1 MSLIYLSMKKL
12 NLFIALILSVFV
24 YSCQPSGPTLE
35 DRGIVPIPDKL
46 APSRGSFELKSS
58 SAIQLIGDEA
68 SLSPIASYFADQ
80 VRESTGFD
88 IQTGESGDIIFE
100 LTGNN
105 PSDES
110 YQLDIQTDQVKIQ
123 ANSPAGIFYGVQTLL
138 QAFPA
143 EILAN
148 ESQSVSWVAPAGSIS
163 DSPEYAYRGAMLDVA
178 RHFIGMQDVKHF
190 IDQMAHLKLNY
201 FHLHLTDDQGWR
213 IEIKSWP
220 RLTEI
225 GGSTEV
231 GGGESGFFTQ
241 EDYKEIVKYAADR
254 FITIV
259 PEIDMPGHTNAAL
272 ASYGELNPGIN
283 LPDGDLSTVNKP
295 VPSSE
300 IDFSS
305 KMIIR
310 EPAELY
316 TGTEVGFSTFD
327 TDLELTYQFIDDVVR
342 ELSAITPGPYIH
354 IGGDE
359 SHVTRKEDYV
369 VFVEKVQEIVQKHG
383 KTSIGWDEI
392 ATAKLLPG
400 NIAQFWADEENAGL
414 AVEQGNKILMSPAKK
429 SYLDMQYDSTSR
441 IGLHWAAYIELDS
454 AYLWD
459 PANYASGI
467 SKGDIF
473 GIEAPLWTET
483 VENRAD
489 IEYLVFP
496 RLAALAEVAWS
507 PASTRD
513 WSSFQKRIQQLGK
526 SWENQGI
533 QFYRSPKVSW

>member
-1 MSLIYLSMKKL
+1 MKKL

-369 VFVEKVQEIVQKHG
+369 VFVEKVQEILQKHG

>member
-1 MSLIYLSMKKL
+1 MKKF
-12 NLFIALILSVFV
+12 NVIIALIFSSFI
-24 YSCQPSGPTLE
+24 YSCQPSGPALE
-35 DRGIVPIPDKL
+35 DRGIIPIP
-46 APSRGSFELKSS
+46 SQVSSSNGTFELMSS
-58 SAIQLIGDEA
+58 SAIQLVGDQA
-68 SLSPIASYFADQ
+68 SLSPIATYFADQ
-80 VRESTGFD
+80 VSQSTGFD
-88 IQTGESGDIIFE
+88 IQVAETGNLVFE

-110 YQLDIQTDQVKIQ
+110 YQLEIEKEQVKIT

-138 QAFPA
+138 QVFPA
-143 EILAN
+143 EILSN
-148 ESQSVSWVAPAGSIS
+148 ERKSVAWLAPTGSIT
-163 DSPEYAYRGAMLDVA
+163 DSPEYGYRGAMLDVA
-178 RHFIGMQDVKHF
+178 RHFIGMEDVKHF
-190 IDQMAHLKLNY
+190 IDQMAHLKLNH

-241 EDYKEIVKYAADR
+241 EDYQEIVRYAAER

-295 VPSSE
+295 VHGSE

-327 TDLELTYQFIDDVVR
+327 TDLDLTYQFIDDVVR
-342 ELSAITPGPYIH
+342 ELSEITPGPYIH

-359 SHVTRKEDYV
+359 SHVTRKDDYV
-369 VFVEKVQEIVQKHG
+369 VFVEKVQEIVQKYG

-392 ATAKLLPG
+392 ATAKLLSG

-414 AVEQGNKILMSPAKK
+414 AVGQGNKILMSPAKK
-429 SYLDMQYDSTSR
+429 AYLDMQYDSTSR

-459 PANYASGI
+459 PASYASGI
-467 SKGDIF
+467 SKSDIF
-473 GIEAPLWTET
+473 GVEAPLWTET

-513 WSSFQKRIQQLGK
+513 WVSFQARIKELGK

-533 QFYRSPKVSW
+533 DFYRTSKVNW

>member
-1 MSLIYLSMKKL
+1 MKKHNL
-12 NLFIALILSVFV
+12 IITLLFISIFYA
-24 YSCQPSGPTLE
+24 CQSSGPSFE
-35 DRGIVPIPDKL
+35 ERGLIPVPSQINS
-46 APSRGSFELKSS
+46 SRGAFELTGSA
-58 SAIQLIGDEA
+58 AIQLVGDA
-68 SLSPIASYFADQ
+68 SSLSSVATYLADQ
-80 VRESTGFD
+80 IRPSTGFD
-88 IQTGESGDIIFE
+88 LQQSESGNIILE
-100 LTGNN
+100 LTGNDL
-105 PSDES
+105 SDES
-110 YQLDIQTDQVKIQ
+110 YRLEIQQDQVKIQ
-123 ANSPAGIFYGVQTLL
+123 GNSPAGVFYGVQTFL
-138 QAFPA
+138 QSFPPELFSSEKQA
-143 EILAN
+143 VKWLAPTGTI
-148 ESQSVSWVAPAGSIS
+148 EDA
-163 DSPEYAYRGAMLDVA
+163 PEYEYRGAMLDVA
-178 RHFIGMQDVKHF
+178 RHFIGMEDVKHF

-220 RLTEI
+220 KLTEI

-241 EDYKEIVKYAADR
+241 EDYQEIIRYAAER

-295 VPSSE
+295 VHGSE

-305 KMIIR
+305 NLIIR

-327 TDLELTYQFIDDVVR
+327 TDLDLTYQFIDDVVR
-342 ELSAITPGPYIH
+342 ELSAITPGDYIH

-359 SHVTRKEDYV
+359 SHVTRKDDYV
-369 VFVEKVQEIVQKHG
+369 VFVEKVQEIVQKYG

-392 ATAKLLPG
+392 ATAKLLSG

-414 AVEQGNKILMSPAKK
+414 AVEQGNRILMSPAKK
-429 SYLDMQYDSTSR
+429 AYLDMQYDSTSR

-459 PANYASGI
+459 PAQYASGI
-467 SKGDIF
+467 SKEDIF

-496 RLAALAEVAWS
+496 RLAAIAEVAWA
-507 PASTRD
+507 PANTRD
-513 WSSFQKRIQQLGK
+513 WTDFQARIKELGK
-526 SWENQGI
+526 DWEAQGI
-533 QFYRSPKVSW
+533 EFYRSPKVNW